1 MEIKRIDNINFG
13 ITYLKPSLQYMSE
26 ANRKKLVPSYGLGQ
40 LFPVDIFLGA
50 DRKGNLTVEIMK
62 TSLWKHLYVNN
73 DIPQTPLTYSL
84 FKFDEAMNRIKMVKE
99 RKQIPIEKKTL
110 NFMDLR
116 SSKALPYDI
125 AHEIEKYFKKY
136 RNLFLN

>member
-50 DRKGNLTVEIMK
+50 DKKGNLTVEI
-62 TSLWKHLYVNN
+62 TRSSLWKHLFINN
-73 DIPQTPLTYSL
+73 EIPQTQHTYSICR
-84 FKFDEAMNRIKMVKE
+84 FDEAMNNIKKQKE
-99 RKQIPIEKKTL
+99 RKQIPIEKKT
-110 NFMDLR
+110 FKYMDLR

-125 AHEIEKYFKKY
+125 AQEIEKYFKKY
-136 RNLFLN
+136 QNLFIN